1 MRWWPRTSSKIS
13 PAQRLRVRLTSYTQ
27 ANPKRS
33 TYAFCFD
40 HKRPGYFLLLFK
52 TGLSAPIE
60 VWYVKVI
67 PNGFRLFK
75 NEYPDVVSLC
85 NGFKTIFMSHVQA
98 RQQQHHSSR
107 SGGGP
112 PGARAPP
119 QPVYNGGGRP
129 GGGYPGGGYPGGGP
143 RYR

>member
-1 MRWWPRTSSKIS
+1 MLELDKENEYTVGRILQVDNARYSDLDELIEMHIRTMARKVDEMVASDKFQNKPRSEVESW
-13 PAQRLRVRLTSYTQ
+13 LTTYTQ

-67 PNGFRLFK
+67 PNRIPTFSR
-75 NEYPDVVSLC
+75 
-85 NGFKTIFMSHVQA
+85 MST
-98 RQQQHHSSR
+98 RML
-107 SGGGP
+107 
-112 PGARAPP
+112 
-119 QPVYNGGGRP
+119 
-129 GGGYPGGGYPGGGP
+129 
-143 RYR
+143 